1 MKIAIISKKG
11 GVTKSTQAK
20 ELSYRFNI
28 PIINLDIDSHLRENF
43 KDLEIIDVNEN
54 ELIPKLDSCIYDF
67 PAGDIFTKWQNTK
80 EIIKDCDLIIIP
92 TLYGVESV
100 DRAIVTYN
108 SIFNINDKILFIF
121 AQCKDIEFALDTK
134 SYIEDTVNQEIVLHS
149 IKWSKAMEDAEA
161 EGVSVYDIAKR
172 ANKLIKRNYDKGI
185 IKDYEDLFE
194 IIEEVV

>member
-20 ELSYRFNI
+20 ELSYRFNTAI
-28 PIINLDIDSHLRENF
+28 VNLDIDSHLRENF
-43 KDLEIIDVNEN
+43 KDLKIIDVNEN
-54 ELIPKLDSCIYDF
+54 ELIPKLDNCIYDF

>member
-20 ELSYRFNI
+20 ELSYRFNT
-28 PIINLDIDSHLRENF
+28 PIVNLDIDSHLRENF
-43 KDLEIIDVNEN
+43 KDLKIIDVNEN

>member
-54 ELIPKLDSCIYDF
+54 ELIPKLDACIYDF

-80 EIIKDCDLIIIP
+80 DIIKDCDLIIIP

-108 SIFNINDKILFIF
+108 SIFDINDKILFIF